1 MKKFWIGIACAGV
14 VSLGASVAYASDYVQ
29 ALLFPVKIEFN
40 GQNKEL
46 SQEYTILNYNGHA
59 YVPIRY
65 IVENMGGEISY
76 DGQLNQI
83 SIKYAE
89 DQNRFSELNS
99 VKQEGPFSLSLA
111 SHKKEYTHDEAINIW
126 AELTYSG
133 STTIEVQ
140 HANPLI
146 VYYIK
151 DDVGN
156 YREMATLD
164 SNTTESITPNQKYKK
179 SFPSGLV
186 PAYNY
191 DKSGLKDYRAF
202 LENFP
207 APDSL
212 SPGNYEIGVKA
223 SFNSN
228 GEEKVIDTSITIAIK

>member
-40 GQNKEL
+40 GQNKVL
-46 SQEYTILNYNGHA
+46 GNDYTILNYNGHA

-99 VKQEGPFSLSLA
+99 VKQEGSFSLSLA
-111 SHKKEYTHDEAINIW
+111 SQKKEYTRNEAINIW
-126 AELTYSG
+126 AELIYSG

-151 DDVGN
+151 HD
-156 YREMATLD
+156 LC
-164 SNTTESITPNQKYKK
+164 
-179 SFPSGLV
+179 
-186 PAYNY
+186 
-191 DKSGLKDYRAF
+191 
-202 LENFP
+202 
-207 APDSL
+207 
-212 SPGNYEIGVKA
+212 
-223 SFNSN
+223 
-228 GEEKVIDTSITIAIK
+228 TSR